1 MKKSRRK
8 FTAEF
13 KAKVAIEAI
22 KEIKTISELA
32 QLYQVHPNL
41 ITHWKKEFLA
51 NAGKVFNASNDESE
65 EVKKLKKDNE
75 EFRKAFIKSPGVV
88 DVSIGQPIPSV
99 GRKPD
104 ELMREVEDWIEAEM
118 RRLDP
123 EAYY

>member
-32 QLYQVHPNL
+32 QRYQVHPNL

-65 EVKKLKKDNE
+65 EVKKLKKENE
-75 EFRKAFIKSPGVV
+75 ELIHQ
-88 DVSIGQPIPSV
+88 IGQLSV
-99 GRKPD
+99 DINWLKKKV
-104 ELMREVEDWIEAEM
+104 L
-118 RRLDP
+118 
-123 EAYY
+123 